1 MKVKRVEAVPLGI
14 PLKKPILMAGREHAL
29 AETVLVRVETTGR
42 FAGYGEAPVAPFL
55 TGETTQSVLAAVEM
69 LSQAIIGKEA
79 RNFVALSE
87 TIHGAIVGNSA
98 AKAAVDVALHD
109 AIARDYQIP
118 LYRLL
123 GGQTQS
129 EFSCLTLIGNS
140 NQARDLADVAARRTD
155 GYTAFKLKVANGDLA
170 EEAATLIE
178 MRKMLGPRALVC
190 ADANA
195 GWTTAEA
202 TRFVKLVESASPEFL
217 EQPIS
222 TENIDGMVRV
232 SRASS
237 VPISADESIHD
248 VADIRWLLSRGAVSG
263 GAFKIMKLE
272 GITRCLA
279 AVRLCRAL
287 DGDVNLSGKLGE
299 TSVANAATLSV
310 ATAVGGVTWGLSITN
325 NYLLDDIV
333 KTPLAVRGGRIHPIE
348 EPGLGVEIDE
358 AKVSRFERHPASGG
372 QRRQEPR
379 KAKGSEISTVGAP

>member
-69 LSQAIIGKEA
+69 LSQAIIGKDA

-202 TRFVKLVESASPEFL
+202 IRFVKLVESASPEFL

-358 AKVSRFERHPASGG
+358 AKVSRFERYPASGG

>member
-129 EFSCLTLIGNS
+129 EFNCLTLIGNS

>member
-1 MKVKRVEAVPLGI
+1 MKITRIEAVPLCI
-14 PLKKPILMAGREHAL
+14 PLKKPILMAGREHAF
-29 AETVLVRVETTGR
+29 AETVLVRLETTSR

-55 TGETTQSVLAAVEM
+55 TGETTQSVLAAVEV
-69 LSQAIIGKEA
+69 LSQAIVGKDA

-87 TIHGAIVGNSA
+87 IIHSAIVGNAA

-109 AIARDYQIP
+109 AVARDYQIP

-129 EFSCLTLIGNS
+129 EFGCLTLIGNS
-140 NQARDLADVAARRTD
+140 DQARDLSDVAARRAE

-178 MRKMLGPRALVC
+178 MRKILGARALVC

-195 GWTTAEA
+195 GWTAAEA
-202 TRFVKLVESASPEFL
+202 IRFVKLVESASPGFL

-232 SRASS
+232 SNASS

-248 VADIRWLLSRGAVSG
+248 VADIRWLLSSGAVSG

-279 AVRLCRAL
+279 AIRLCRAL
-287 DGDVNLSGKLGE
+287 GGEVNLSGKLGE

-333 KTPLAVRGGRIHPIE
+333 KTPLSVRGGRIHLIE

-358 AKVSRFERHPASGG
+358 AKVNRFERQPASVS
-372 QRRQEPR
+372 QKHQETK
-379 KAKGSEISTVGAP
+379 KAKGSEVSSVGAP